1 MNKIAIIIGST
12 RPGRSGEKV
21 AKWFHAQIKDANA
34 EFEIVDLLD
43 YNLPLLDEAM
53 PPSMNNYQNDHTKK
67 WSAKIAEFDGY
78 IWVTPEY
85 NHSTSAALKNA
96 IDYLYVEWN
105 KKTVGIVSYGSL
117 GGVRAA
123 EHLKQIAGEMQMHDI
138 RNGVYVLA
146 PWAAFDKNGDVK
158 PENVLGDIAGFT
170 DELIWW
176 TDALT
181 VAREETTRVSSDLR
195 QTANV

>member
-1 MNKIAIIIGST
+1 MYNLKIISST
-12 RPGRSGEKV
+12 VRPGRKGPLIAAWIAEKAKQHGGFNVEVLDLGE
-21 AKWFHAQIKDANA
+21 I
-34 EFEIVDLLD
+34 
-43 YNLPLLDEAM
+43 NLPMMNEAHH
-53 PPSMNNYQNDHTKK
+53 PSLKKYEHEHTKK
-67 WSAKIAEFDGY
+67 WAAKIAEFDGY

-96 IDYLYVEWN
+96 IDYLYAEWN
-105 KKTVGIVSYGSL
+105 KKTVGIVSYGTV

-146 PWAAFDKNGDVK
+146 PWAAFDENGDAK

-176 TDALT
+176 TDVLKT
-181 VAREETTRVSSDLR
+181 AR
-195 QTANV
+195 A